1 MGWSSEA
8 ACVLLVN
15 SEGKLLLQ
23 LRDNSPYTVLPNH
36 WGLIGGVC
44 EPGETAEQGLL
55 RETMEEV
62 GEALTAFD
70 HFGVVRTMYIDIHVY
85 IARIDKEAHL
95 IPLTEGIEVR
105 YFSIE
110 DAQRLRLVP
119 WLARMLPSVAFSDL
133 YLNLWS
139 EATSLD

>member
-1 MGWSSEA
+1 
-8 ACVLLVN
+8 VLLVN
-15 SEGKLLLQ
+15 REGKLLLQ
-23 LRDNSPYTVLPNH
+23 LRDNDPYTVFPNH

-62 GEALTAFD
+62 GEALTAYE
-70 HFGVVRTMYIDIHVY
+70 HFGLVRTMVIDIHVY
-85 IARIDKEAHL
+85 IARIETEAAA

-119 WLARMLPSVAFSDL
+119 WLARLLPSVAYSDL

-139 EATSLD
+139 ELPSID